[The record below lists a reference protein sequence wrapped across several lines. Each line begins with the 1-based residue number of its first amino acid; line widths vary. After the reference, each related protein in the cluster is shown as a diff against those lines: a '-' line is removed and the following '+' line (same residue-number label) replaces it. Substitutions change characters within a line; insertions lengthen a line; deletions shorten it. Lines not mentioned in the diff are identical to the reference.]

1 MQIFVKTLTGKTV
14 TLEVEPSDSIE
25 NVKAKIQDKEGIPPD
40 QQRLIFAGKQLEDGR
55 TLSDYNIQKEST
67 LHLVLRLRGGS
78 PLGELLGDSFLA
90 KKGTPADLA
99 AVVGDANLV
108 AIYFSAHWC
117 GPCRGFTPK
126 LKAFYEMLEE
136 EGKKMPIVFASSDQD
151 EKGFEE
157 YFSEMPWAAFTFGDA
172 RIKELNKKYEVS
184 GIPWLVVLNAKTGAL
199 VHNEADT
206 VVGQG
211 TPAYDKWLA
220 TAVAQAA

>member
-1 MQIFVKTLTGKTV
+1 M
-14 TLEVEPSDSIE
+14 
-25 NVKAKIQDKEGIPPD
+25 
-40 QQRLIFAGKQLEDGR
+40 
-55 TLSDYNIQKEST
+55 
-67 LHLVLRLRGGS
+67 LRLRGGS

-90 KKGTPADLA
+90 KKGEPADLN
-99 AVVGDANLV
+99 AVVGDSDLV

-126 LKAFYEMLEE
+126 LKAFYEMLGE
-136 EGKKMPIVFASSDQD
+136 EGKKLPIVFASSDQD
-151 EKGFEE
+151 EAAFLD
-157 YFSEMPWAAFTFGDA
+157 YFAEMPWHAFAFNDA
-172 RIKELNKKYEVS
+172 KIKELNKKYEVS

-220 TAVAQAA
+220 VAVAQAA